1 MAAAAERVDVRT
13 EARSAR
19 PRVGRTDGRTD
30 GPPEA
35 TRPDAGRWSDAGWPL
50 PRRTGARNFQAGASG
65 WMTVVRRGAAA
76 KYSAAWKRA
85 PPPPRAARRAARYIQ
100 STSDY

>member
-19 PRVGRTDGRTD
+19 PRVGRTD

-65 WMTVVRRGAAA
+65 SMTVVRRGAAPPLNI
-76 KYSAAWKRA
+76 A
-85 PPPPRAARRAARYIQ
+85 PLGSERRRRRAARRAARYIQ